1 MKNKR
6 RRWRVG
12 LTRRSEAFIDEG
24 QCVCKNV
31 TTRREG
37 DCNTSL
43 KRLDCF
49 NCIVMFVITTYEG
62 NIITV
67 NVYSIKYLNQLSA
80 LIIISLF
87 FSYFHSTLYFNDI
100 GRMSPQRYTCTTRYF
115 VLQLLLP
122 FLILYCILTKHLYY
136 ISILFHF
143 ILIIV
148 TSDNTRC
155 YVVIMKYLYYCI
167 SCIVQ

>member
-136 ISILFHF
+136 IW
-143 ILIIV
+143 
-148 TSDNTRC
+148 
-155 YVVIMKYLYYCI
+155 YLVSLYFNYRYFW
-167 SCIVQ
+167 